1 MTSLPIYDRSGAEVG
16 KYEVDPAELAPRISK
31 QLMHDVVV
39 MYQANLRLGTVKTK
53 GRSEVAGTT
62 KKMYRQKGTGN
73 ARAGSRTSGIRRG
86 GGDIHPRVPRDWSYR
101 LTKKAIRLATRMAMA
116 SKITENQVM
125 LIDKLS
131 FAQPKTKEMA
141 GILKALKING
151 ESLLV
156 AVDGY
161 DVNVYKSI
169 CNIANVSVL
178 PVAELNAL
186 SVLRPRS
193 AAYDNRRLGR
203 LSQQGRGETNSI
215 KYAGCMKC
223 TSCTMKASN
232 LVRFTQ
238 SLTRC
243 DTRNSAMAR
252 DITKTKLALEPSQII
267 FRPLVT
273 EKGMHKANRNNAY
286 AFEVNRLAG
295 KDDIRRAVEELFDV
309 KVLHVNTQNRKGK
322 PRKTRFRSGQTKAW
336 KKAVVTLDK
345 EHRINFF

>member
-1 MTSLPIYDRSGAEVG
+1 MTSLPIYGRSGAEVG
-16 KYEVDPAELAPRISK
+16 KYEVDPAQLAPRISK

-73 ARAGSRTSGIRRG
+73 ARAGSRRSGIRRG

-101 LTKKAIRLATRMAMA
+101 LTKKAIRLATRMALA

-131 FAQPKTKEMA
+131 FTQPKTKEMA
-141 GILKALKING
+141 GILKALKLGG

-186 SVLRPRS
+186 SVLRPRRLLMTT
-193 AAYDNRRLGR
+193 AALDAFR
-203 LSQQGRGETNSI
+203 S
-215 KYAGCMKC
+215 
-223 TSCTMKASN
+223 KA
-232 LVRFTQ
+232 
-238 SLTRC
+238 
-243 DTRNSAMAR
+243 
-252 DITKTKLALEPSQII
+252 
-267 FRPLVT
+267 
-273 EKGMHKANRNNAY
+273 
-286 AFEVNRLAG
+286 AG
-295 KDDIRRAVEELFDV
+295 KL
-309 KVLHVNTQNRKGK
+309 
-322 PRKTRFRSGQTKAW
+322 
-336 KKAVVTLDK
+336 
-345 EHRINFF
+345 